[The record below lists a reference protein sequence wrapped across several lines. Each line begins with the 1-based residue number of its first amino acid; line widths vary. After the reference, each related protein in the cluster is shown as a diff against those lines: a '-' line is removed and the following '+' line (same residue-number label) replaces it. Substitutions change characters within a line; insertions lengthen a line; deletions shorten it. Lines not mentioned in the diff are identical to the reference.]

1 MRFLTIGGRDE
12 LRQENKMTKKRST
25 ARNVRPKLRERNPKQ
40 MAKTQIIKEN
50 GKERNLSSITHAAF
64 AIQRAFYAN
73 TLDRRSHIGQ
83 LVSDMEE
90 QYAAHMGFESFDHCS
105 IVLREKL
112 RLAIGNFLFQML
124 YTPSESTLPHLRA
137 SENTLN
143 RILTELGIKPEPK
156 NVKDLHEYMTEKY
169 GKE

>member
-1 MRFLTIGGRDE
+1 
-12 LRQENKMTKKRST
+12 MTKKRST
-25 ARNVRPKLRERNPKQ
+25 ARNVRPKLRERSPKQ
-40 MAKTQIIKEN
+40 MAETQIIKEN
-50 GKERNLSSITHAAF
+50 GKKKSMHSVTHAAF
-64 AIQRAFYAN
+64 AITRAFYSN

-83 LVSDMEE
+83 LVSDLEE
-90 QYAAHMGFESFDHCS
+90 QYALHMGYESFDLCP

-143 RILTELGIKPEPK
+143 RILSELGLSPTPRQIPSLERYI
-156 NVKDLHEYMTEKY
+156 E
-169 GKE
+169 GKQPRQQ